1 MKARFFVLILRSL
14 AEFLVKHQLS
24 MPTSTVLLRRVK
36 LGGAVVSDWV
46 GCFAK
51 CKLTQTQILFYW
63 VQYVEPWVASQEV

>member
-1 MKARFFVLILRSL
+1 
-14 AEFLVKHQLS
+14 
-24 MPTSTVLLRRVK
+24 MPTSTFLLRRVK

-51 CKLTQTQILFYW
+51 CMLTQTQILFYW